1 MQCSNLLR
9 LLQEQEIRCKVDDS
23 SFENRSSLS
32 VRELRHLRHPL
43 RPLPVQIDRV
53 RLVLRLFLLPSR
65 ILHHRSLHRKLPSR
79 NLSRDR
85 AGEPRNL
92 REDGIRRLVQFH
104 NLRSTRGNGLVSFRH
119 EKGAELSN
127 LTGEVR
133 SKRSSR
139 EPRLASSVRAAILLS
154 ELMIRNRSGSGRVE
168 VG

>member
-1 MQCSNLLR
+1 MLQCSNLLR

-32 VRELRHLRHPL
+32 VRELRHLANVR
-43 RPLPVQIDRV
+43 
-53 RLVLRLFLLPSR
+53 RLVLERLPSR